1 MSAGEGFRLAEA
13 VADVYGDLRLEPVL
27 RRLLRHTARLT
38 GAAAG
43 SVSLIDAAAGRYT
56 KAAEYGA
63 FCRLGDTFPLDEGA
77 TGRAFGRRRPVV
89 IPEYGQLRAGHL
101 DGADPKRRG
110 PAAAVPI
117 WWRGEVIAVSVT
129 FAPRAG
135 TFETQAVDDLETLTQ
150 TAAAAIVRSG
160 RFGTSLA
167 SVLRRAGNVVTEAG
181 EVRPVAPEVARVA
194 ADLVA
199 DAGDKLRVGIV
210 YRPDGVRVMV
220 RDETDG
226 SAWAAAP
233 PRITGGEVTVE
244 RVRGWGVVLRADIPY
259 ASPPPFTARES
270 DVLEL
275 MRQGLTYREIASRL
289 GLSPKTVEKH
299 VAAIMRKT
307 GTFNRTA
314 AVVTAMDNGWLGD
327 SPHTAFG

>member
-1 MSAGEGFRLAEA
+1 MSAGEGLRLAEA

-27 RRLLRHTARLT
+27 RHLLRHTARLT

-43 SVSLIDAAAGRYT
+43 SVSLIDAVAGRYT

-77 TGRAFGRRRPVV
+77 TGRAFGSRRPVV

-101 DGADPKRRG
+101 DGADPRRRG

-135 TFETQAVDDLETLTQ
+135 AFDARDVDDLEALTQ
-150 TAAAAIVRSG
+150 TAAAAIVRTG

-167 SVLRRAGNVVTEAG
+167 TVLRRAGSVVTEAG
-181 EVRPVAPEVARVA
+181 AVRPVAPEVARVA

-199 DAGDKLRVGIV
+199 PGARVGIV

-226 SAWAAAP
+226 PGWAGEP
-233 PRITGGEVTVE
+233 PRIAGGEVTVE

-259 ASPPPFTARES
+259 AAPAPFTAREAG
-270 DVLEL
+270 VLEL
-275 MRQGLTYREIASRL
+275 MRHGLTYREIASRL

-299 VAAIMRKT
+299 AGAIMRKT
-307 GTFNRTA
+307 GTSNRTA
-314 AVVTAMDNGWLGD
+314 AVVTAMDNGWMGD